1 MSDGWVAISGSASVL
16 FPQGPPPPA
25 PRPPLP
31 PSTPPH
37 SHPISLTL
45 DGSFFSGQRD
55 LETMRMRWWPRG
67 TTSIIVSSRRRET
80 VTERVAEWKL
90 CLSLIFPVFPW
101 VSHVFSL
108 VFVNLLHLVSSAL
121 QVPLESGFPSFTR
134 IPGVS
139 LPPGLP
145 CLFFPLDQ
153 SLTVQVYPQWISCM
167 YVFPEYVILPQSY
180 PEIPSLSESLVESW
194 FF

>member
-1 MSDGWVAISGSASVL
+1 
-16 FPQGPPPPA
+16 
-25 PRPPLP
+25 
-31 PSTPPH
+31 
-37 SHPISLTL
+37 
-45 DGSFFSGQRD
+45 
-55 LETMRMRWWPRG
+55 MRMRWGPRG

-80 VTERVAEWKL
+80 MTERVAEWKL

-180 PEIPSLSESLVESW
+180 PEIPSLSESLVKSW
-194 FF
+194 FFLIWLYPRNKAGGGWGVAGIMVFVSLCPALPRGCLLNHSS